1 MKERGRSSDAKYA
14 VLPYLVNDV
23 GFNRPNEIQSGYGMT
38 TCSIKTTH
46 LRGIE
51 YSDKLL
57 HFVNISDYEYEPVY
71 IFEIKGKI
79 ESDF

>member
-1 MKERGRSSDAKYA
+1 MKEKGRSSDAKYA

-23 GFNRPNEIQSGYGMT
+23 GFNRPKEIRSGYGMT
-38 TCSIKTTH
+38 MCPIKTTH

-71 IFEIKGKI
+71 IIKMKGKI
-79 ESDF
+79 EFCF